1 MRGPDFFSFL
11 IARGP
16 DLNPHMHYYCF
27 FLFLSHTQTFIPNSI
42 SLSLSLSLSSFF
54 YLRACLTTLSPFTHN
69 LTPKCTSTSH
79 FLYIKS
85 GNVATVLRH
94 CALSVF
100 ALCEHCS
107 GNSALV
113 RHLFFQL
120 RFFFFWVFHLYFF
133 FSFIYIVLLHNKF
146 HNIFTIIEV
155 SISNKS
161 K

>member
-42 SLSLSLSLSSFF
+42 SLSLSLSLSLSSFF

-94 CALSVF
+94 CALNVF
-100 ALCEHCS
+100 ALWKHCS

-113 RHLFFQL
+113 RHLFFRLQ
-120 RFFFFWVFHLYFF
+120 FFFFGSSICTFF
-133 FSFIYIVLLHNKF
+133 FFYIYC
-146 HNIFTIIEV
+146 FTTQQ
-155 SISNKS
+155 ISQYFYNYWGVNF
-161 K
+161 